1 MGKAPCTFRQRDV
14 TAAIKATRAAGC
26 AVSRVTI
33 DREGRIVVETQ
44 PAPESAQ
51 ATNEWDER
59 YDRHPT
65 QVRPRIPRSV
75 R

>member
-14 TAAIKATRAAGC
+14 TAAIKATQAAGC

-33 DREGRIVVETQ
+33 DREGRIGVETQ
-44 PAPESAQ
+44 PDPAGAKAADDWE
-51 ATNEWDER
+51 ER
-59 YDRHPT
+59 YGGHKT
-65 QVRPRIPRSV
+65 EIRPRISRQA